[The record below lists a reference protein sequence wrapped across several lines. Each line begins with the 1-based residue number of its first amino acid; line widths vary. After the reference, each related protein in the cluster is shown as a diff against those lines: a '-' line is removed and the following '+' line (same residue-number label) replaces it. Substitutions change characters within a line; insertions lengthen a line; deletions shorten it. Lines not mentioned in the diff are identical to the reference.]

1 MLSVSRS
8 LTSQDALNLI
18 TDPGLHSHRIHLGEG
33 MGRGLEDQ
41 SSGKALKH
49 SALFLP
55 PSGMCLPEDG
65 RVGERVGDGSPV
77 TFAEEDEAAST
88 A

>member
-1 MLSVSRS
+1 
-8 LTSQDALNLI
+8 
-18 TDPGLHSHRIHLGEG
+18 